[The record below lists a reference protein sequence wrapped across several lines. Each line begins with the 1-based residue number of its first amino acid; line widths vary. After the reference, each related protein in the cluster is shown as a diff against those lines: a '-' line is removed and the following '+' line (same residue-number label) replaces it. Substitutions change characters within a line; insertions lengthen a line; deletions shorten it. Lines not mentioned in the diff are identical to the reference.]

1 MAAWKTIRI
10 TKPCTLRI
18 DNGNLVV
25 EDNEHRFKFS
35 LDDVDSIIFEGDR
48 FMLSAKVLAALSKH
62 KVATL
67 FCDEFYMPSAIL
79 HPYHQSS
86 LATRTL
92 KAQLAVTKEF
102 ADRLWQQIVMAKI
115 GLQRDVLQT
124 LDKQMQK
131 LDIYLTQVRAADAY
145 GAEAK
150 SARYYWSQ
158 LFDNLIREQESLDV
172 RNQALNYAYA
182 LIRSLI
188 TRDLSA
194 AGFLPAIG
202 LWHDNKYN
210 AFNLSDDLM
219 EPFRPIVDIG
229 VYRLLEVHAKEEILT
244 PQMKKELINLL
255 DIVYVEY
262 EKGLSSLRSVSKLY
276 VQLFKRSVERSDVSL
291 LTYPKFNSEK
301 LDECL

>member
-18 DNGNLVV
+18 DNSNLVI
-25 EDNEHRFKFS
+25 EDEEYRFKLS
-35 LDDVDSIIFEGDR
+35 LEDTDSIIFEGDR
-48 FMLSAKVLAALSKH
+48 FMLSAKVLAALSKY

-86 LATRTL
+86 LATQTL
-92 KAQLAVTKEF
+92 KAQLSVTAEY
-102 ADRLWQQIVMAKI
+102 ADRLWQQVIIAKI
-115 GLQRDVLQT
+115 ALQKEVLET
-124 LDKQMQK
+124 LGKESEK
-131 LDIYLTQVRAADAY
+131 LEIYRSQVRKADAY

-150 SARYYWSQ
+150 SARYYWGK
-158 LFDNLIREQESLDV
+158 LFDDLVREQESLDI

-182 LIRSLI
+182 LVRSLI

-194 AGFLPAIG
+194 AGFLPALGI
-202 LWHDNKYN
+202 WHDNRYN

-219 EPFRPIVDIG
+219 EPFRPILDIG
-229 VYRLLEVHAKEEILT
+229 VYKVLQGHIEEEVLT
-244 PQMKKELINLL
+244 SQMKKELINLL
-255 DIVYVEY
+255 DVEY
-262 EKGLSSLRSVSKLY
+262 LEYESGLSSLRSVSKLY
-276 VQLFKRSVERSDVSL
+276 VQLFKRSVVENNVAL
-291 LTYPKFNSEK
+291 LSFPKFDSEK

>member
-25 EDNEHRFKFS
+25 EDEEYRFKLS
-35 LDDVDSIIFEGDR
+35 LADTDSIIFEGDR

-67 FCDEFYMPSAIL
+67 FCDEYYMPSAIM

-92 KAQLAVTKEF
+92 KAQINTTPNYAEI
-102 ADRLWQQIVMAKI
+102 LWQQIITAKI
-115 GLQRDVLQT
+115 ARQKEVLDT
-124 LDKQMQK
+124 LEKESTKLEKYLSQVAPADKH
-131 LDIYLTQVRAADAY
+131 

-150 SARYYWSQ
+150 SARHYWKH
-158 LFDNLIREQESLDV
+158 LFDNLIREQASFDM
-172 RNQALNYAYA
+172 RNQMLNYTYA
-182 LIRSLI
+182 LVRSLI

-194 AGFLPAIG
+194 AGFLPALGI
-202 LWHDNKYN
+202 WHDNTYN

-219 EPFRPIVDIG
+219 EPFRPLVDIA
-229 VYRLLEVHAKEEILT
+229 VYHIYELHHDEEQIT
-244 PQMKKELINLL
+244 SQIKKELIGVL
-255 DIVYVEY
+255 DAEYIEY
-262 EKGLSSLRSVSKLY
+262 EEGISSLRNVSKLY
-276 VQLFKRSVERSDVSL
+276 IQLFKKSIYQQEPML
-291 LTYPKFNSEK
+291 LSYPRFNVEK
-301 LDECL
+301 LHECL